1 MVDPIAAGYIMVD
14 PIAVDF
20 ITVVP
25 IRTSSVTIG
34 PTTIIVSPKV
44 THKDKLFL

>member
-1 MVDPIAAGYIMVD
+1 MVDPIAAGY
-14 PIAVDF
+14 

-34 PTTIIVSPKV
+34 PTTIIVSPKI
-44 THKDKLFL
+44 TYKDKLFL